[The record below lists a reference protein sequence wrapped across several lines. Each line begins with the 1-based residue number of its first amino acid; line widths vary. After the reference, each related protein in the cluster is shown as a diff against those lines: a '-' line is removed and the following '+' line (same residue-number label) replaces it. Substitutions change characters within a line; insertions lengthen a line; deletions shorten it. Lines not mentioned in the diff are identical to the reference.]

1 MNRTRTSKNAKRLL
15 VWLLLLTMVFGLLP
29 MAAFADETV
38 VESVVSEEP
47 VQETEPSSEPTEA
60 PSEPSEEPTQ
70 EPEEDPMDEP
80 TDEMLIN
87 EYAAEDEIAFDYI
100 EKIKDVPL
108 KDNGDMGY
116 RIVHIDCGRK
126 YFTVSELR
134 DIIDYA
140 YKYGYTHVELAFGN
154 DGLRFL
160 LDDMSLTVGE
170 TTYESSAVKT
180 AIQNGNT
187 AYTNASTGELSQSEM
202 DEIIK
207 YAKGKG
213 IGIIPMLDAPGHLQA
228 VIRAMKELGIS
239 MVEGTDYCRATKS
252 GTSDNWALITTS
264 AAGSEFVQN
273 LVQKYIGYFEA
284 KGCTMFNI
292 AADEC
297 GFQYNGDTGWR
308 GMTDAEY
315 TAYAKFVN
323 SLAARVQNAG
333 MTALAFNDGI
343 YHKGLT
349 SDTAFD
355 TSIAICY
362 WDASTDKYA
371 SATDLAGKKFK
382 IINTNNKWYYVLGS
396 E

>member
-15 VWLLLLTMVFGLLP
+15 VWLLVLTMVFSLLP

-38 VESVVSEEP
+38 VEPVQEP
-47 VQETEPSSEPTEA
+47 VQEQSDESA
-60 PSEPSEEPTQ
+60 PV
-70 EPEEDPMDEP
+70 EPEEPEEPSVEPEEPEEPADVIVIDGDELP
-80 TDEMLIN
+80 
-87 EYAAEDEIAFDYI
+87 EDELDTLAADDTFNYI
-100 EKIKDVPL
+100 VKNKNVPL
-108 KDNGDMGY
+108 KDAGDMGY

-126 YFTVSELR
+126 YFSLTDLKK
-134 DIIDYA
+134 IIDYA

-213 IGIIPMLDAPGHLQA
+213 IGIIPMFDAPGHLQA
-228 VIRAMKELGIS
+228 VIKAMQELGIS
-239 MVEGTDYCRATKS
+239 MVENTDYCIPTKS
-252 GTSDNWALITTS
+252 GTSYNWALITTS
-264 AAGSEFVQN
+264 AVGSEFVQN
-273 LVQKYIGYFEA
+273 LVQKYINYFA
-284 KGCTMFNI
+284 DKGCTMFNI

-297 GFQYNGDTGWR
+297 GFQSNSDTGWR

-315 TAYAKFVN
+315 TAYAKF
-323 SLAARVQNAG
+323 S
-333 MTALAFNDGI
+333 TAWRQE
-343 YHKGLT
+343 YRTLT
-349 SDTAFD
+349 
-355 TSIAICY
+355 
-362 WDASTDKYA
+362 
-371 SATDLAGKKFK
+371 
-382 IINTNNKWYYVLGS
+382 
-396 E
+396 